1 MKSKLNREAENRRK
15 GPSRVPI
22 TVRLPEYVVKR
33 IDKEID
39 GRDVPVSRNNWF
51 LEAVIEKLRRN
62 GSGEHDGAQ

>member
-1 MKSKLNREAENRRK
+1 MKSKLNREAEKRRK

>member
-1 MKSKLNREAENRRK
+1 MKSKLNREAETRRK